1 MILQMSRES
10 EMILIDLFECKSY
23 SDVKETLL
31 LKIYISIQLSVDE
44 FFNKF
49 VIINIKGDIAFVW
62 AVVHNCES

>member
-31 LKIYISIQLSVDE
+31 LKIYIRNYQTWILRLILIQEMKKLIIKSG
-44 FFNKF
+44 NT
-49 VIINIKGDIAFVW
+49 VIKRYQ
-62 AVVHNCES
+62 

>member
-31 LKIYISIQLSVDE
+31 LKIYISIQ
-44 FFNKF
+44 K
-49 VIINIKGDIAFVW
+49 DIYNENYYDILNGMIDYNADTRW
-62 AVVHNCES
+62 GI

>member
-49 VIINIKGDIAFVW
+49 VIINIKGDIAFV
-62 AVVHNCES
+62 